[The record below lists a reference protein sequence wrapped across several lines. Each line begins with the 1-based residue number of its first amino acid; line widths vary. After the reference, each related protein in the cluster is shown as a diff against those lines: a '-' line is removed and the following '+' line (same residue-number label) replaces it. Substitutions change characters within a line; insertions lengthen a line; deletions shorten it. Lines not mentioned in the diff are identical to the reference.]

1 MRRAEVWAQPA
12 LRQPVLYARVGE
24 AAVLTQA
31 WLSILCEDTQQQS
44 RAAASTS
51 RVHLRVVRPLYLQIR
66 AAPPL
71 TASPTCPELT
81 PQLTACGAS
90 AGEQSCTQGA
100 HVYAAE

>member
-51 RVHLRVVRPLYLQIR
+51 RVHLRVVRPLYLQVR

-71 TASPTCPELT
+71 TASQPVRSSP
-81 PQLTACGAS
+81 PN
-90 AGEQSCTQGA
+90 
-100 HVYAAE
+100 